1 MLQNLKVS
9 DSDRNINRN
18 ILDVLIRL
26 ATGQGCIFEGR
37 AKMPREGNA
46 RRGRGETERGGNS
59 GGKKGRQGKIKDE
72 KDSVGPRRDRSD
84 RARAARLKGVL
95 GGLSLGRERLNNVAI
110 ISHSSQIADG

>member
-1 MLQNLKVS
+1 MHFRGARQN
-9 DSDRNINRN
+9 
-18 ILDVLIRL
+18 
-26 ATGQGCIFEGR
+26 ATRRKR
-37 AKMPREGNA
+37 ATWLRGMT
-46 RRGRGETERGGNS
+46 GRGGDS